1 MKEPTSKP
9 EVELAGQDGNAFM
22 IMGRASKA
30 LRENGADQEYID
42 KYMDEATA
50 GDYDNLLRIT
60 MKYVDVC

>member
-9 EVELAGQDGNAFM
+9 EVELADKANAFV
-22 IMGRASKA
+22 IINRASKA
-30 LRENGADQEYID
+30 LRKNGANREYID

-50 GDYDNLLRIT
+50 GDYDNLLRTT